1 MTVSKPGEVLA
12 HHLKMSGIKFD
23 REVCLIPKRKY
34 RFDFVLPHGILIEVQ
49 GGLHLGHLGGHSSKK
64 GILRDMDKSNL
75 ATFHGY
81 RLLCFDSGAVYSG
94 SAIAMIQDLLH
105 KLKDEE
111 RRSA

>member
-1 MTVSKPGEVLA
+1 MAVSKPEEALA
-12 HHLKMSGIKFD
+12 HHLKMSGIKFE
-23 REVCLIPKRKY
+23 REACLIPKRKY
-34 RFDFVLPHGILIEVQ
+34 RFDFHLPHRVLVEVN
-49 GGLHLGHLGGHSSKK
+49 GGLHLVYGGHTGKK
-64 GILRDMDKSNL
+64 AILRDMEKANL

-94 SAIAMIQDLLH
+94 SAIAMIQDLIH